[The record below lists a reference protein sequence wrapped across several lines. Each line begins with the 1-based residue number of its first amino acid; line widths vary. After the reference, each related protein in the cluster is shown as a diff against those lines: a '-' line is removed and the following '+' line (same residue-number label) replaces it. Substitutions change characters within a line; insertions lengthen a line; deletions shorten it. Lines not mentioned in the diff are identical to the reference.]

1 MSKLD
6 VTLLD
11 EGLDENYLS
20 LEYGNYGV
28 INYFYYEFEDD
39 KLYDA
44 YMEVDAEA
52 YSDVVAQ
59 MDKKYTLLKS
69 MPAEEEDGEYRYY
82 ANSDKSIIVSI
93 FVPNDYAA
101 YEWDS
106 FYVSYYTPETL
117 GEAFDAL
124 VW

>member
-1 MSKLD
+1 
-6 VTLLD
+6 LD
-11 EGLDENYLS
+11 EDLDEDYLS

-44 YMEVDAEA
+44 YMEVDEDA
-52 YSDVVAQ
+52 YPDVVAQ
-59 MDKKYTLLKS
+59 LDEKYPTKS
-69 MPAEEEDGEYRYY
+69 ILSEADGGEYRYY

-93 FVPNDYAA
+93 FVPNDYDA
-101 YEWDS
+101 YEYDS
-106 FYVSYYTPETL
+106 FYVNYYTPETL